1 MSQFKKMSDEYL
13 RKTYVPDIYQKS
25 IFNIDY
31 DRLKNAGIKLISFDI
46 DDTIESI
53 AASKSSKESITLFEK
68 LRLKGFELCIISN
81 ANFDRVEHFGD
92 ILKVKAV
99 HRAEK
104 PYVKG
109 FIEVQKNYQEKY
121 GYKIEPN
128 EMAHIGN
135 SMINDIA
142 GGNVFG
148 VTTCLVRNVGI
159 FPKTGK
165 ILNPFKTKGQEL
177 REVLLERGI
186 WRKHHL
192 ESKEDQ
198 YYQLNETQIKFDAK
212 K

>member
-1 MSQFKKMSDEYL
+1 M
-13 RKTYVPDIYQKS
+13 R

-31 DRLKNAGIKLISFDI
+31 DQLKNAGIKLISFDI

-53 AASKSSKESITLFEK
+53 AVSKPSKESITLFEK
-68 LRLKGFELCIISN
+68 LRLMDFELFIISN
-81 ANFDRVEHFGD
+81 ANSDRVKHFGD

-109 FIEVQKNYQEKY
+109 LEEVQKQYQEKY
-121 GYKIEPN
+121 GYQVEPN

-142 GGNVFG
+142 GGNAYG

-159 FPKTGK
+159 LPKVGK
-165 ILNPFKTKGQEL
+165 ILNPFKTEGQEL
-177 REVLLERGI
+177 REVLLKRGI

-192 ESKEDQ
+192 KTKGDQ
-198 YYQLNETQIKFDAK
+198 YYQLNESQIKFDAK
-212 K
+212 T

>member
-1 MSQFKKMSDEYL
+1 MSRFEDMSNEYL
-13 RKTYVPDIYQKS
+13 HSTYVPDVYQKS

-31 DRLKNAGIKLISFDI
+31 DQLKNAGIKLISFDI

-53 AASKSSKESITLFEK
+53 AVFKPTKESITLFEK
-68 LRLKGFELCIISN
+68 LRLMGFELFIISN

-109 FIEVQKNYQEKY
+109 FEDVQKYYQEKF
-121 GYKIEPN
+121 GCKIDPN

-142 GGNVFG
+142 GGNAYG

-159 FPKTGK
+159 LPKAGK
-165 ILNPFKTKGQEL
+165 ILNPFKTEGQEL

-192 ESKEDQ
+192 KTKGDQ